1 MDTTQADAYAAERN
15 YTDWT
20 AKGTPEKTAALLRA
34 SDYITARYPLRVTLT
49 DAEQARLD
57 AAQFLIAR
65 DLLLNSKPLSI
76 REEARVLKESKEG
89 AGFKKETEYT
99 LHKTKD
105 LEKIKGIENLPQT
118 LPNKIKQTFER
129 RIATPTK
136 EDK

>member
-89 AGFKKETEYT
+89 AGFKKETEYADEAVDPYPGAT
-99 LHKTKD
+99 ALLAPLAPKASSVSFGKMV
-105 LEKIKGIENLPQT
+105 
-118 LPNKIKQTFER
+118 R
-129 RIATPTK
+129 R
-136 EDK
+136 